1 MSDIT
6 LDQVFEAVKESH
18 RATTEYFGKLDARMD
33 GFERRMDG
41 FDTRMDRVERRL
53 TNLAIRVDDGFNRVV
68 ERLDKLETRRRR

>member
-1 MSDIT
+1 MSDVT

-33 GFERRMDG
+33 GFEQRMDG

-53 TNLAIRVDDGFNRVV
+53 TNLAVRVECGFNRVD
-68 ERLDKLETRRRR
+68 ERLGKLESRRHR